1 MDRKRAELIQQR
13 LTLVPDLAGVRR
25 SQAALRQV
33 RLVYFGVPV
42 LMTAVGISMYVV
54 HTVTYAMVGAGI
66 LGGLGLLFCGY
77 FFYAYGAMAR
87 AASETV
93 SGLGLKLV
101 QMPAY
106 LRVPDLAGGFLGGF
120 TVGAVVYRGV
130 RHGRAVHI
138 VQEPKRAA
146 TLVGEPPSGGAP
158 VGPSPMGPAE
168 LSALTGEPP
177 RSWRRVTVLRGDG
190 FAAVRRDGNAAGKW
204 MFHDLLLAEALLASP
219 R

>member
-1 MDRKRAELIQQR
+1 MPNPEAVL
-13 LTLVPDLAGVRR
+13 R
-25 SQAALRQV
+25 SQAAMRQV

-42 LMTAVGISMYVV
+42 VMTAVVISMFVV
-54 HTVTYAMVGAGI
+54 QTTTYSMVGAGI

-87 AASETV
+87 AASDTV

-101 QMPAY
+101 AMPTY
-106 LRVPDLAGGFLGGF
+106 LRVPDFAGGFLGGF
-120 TVGAVVYRGV
+120 TVGAVTYRGV

-138 VQEPKRAA
+138 VQEPKLAA
-146 TLVGEPPSGGAP
+146 TLVGEPPSGAP
-158 VGPSPMGPAE
+158 VVANPIGPAE
-168 LSALTGEPP
+168 MAALTGEPAK
-177 RSWRRVTVLRGDG
+177 SWRRVSVLLGDG

-204 MFHDLLLAEALLASP
+204 MFHDLLLAEALLPPLTPS